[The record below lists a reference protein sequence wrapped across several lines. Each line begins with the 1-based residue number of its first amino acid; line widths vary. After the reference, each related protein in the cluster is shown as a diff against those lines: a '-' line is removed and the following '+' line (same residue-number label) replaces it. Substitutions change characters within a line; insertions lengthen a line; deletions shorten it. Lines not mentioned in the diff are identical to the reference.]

1 MKDLSII
8 IVSYNTK
15 EITKKCLE
23 TINESL
29 SFDPTIR
36 VEIIVLDNASKDGS
50 VEEIQNTSLKIIALD
65 ENIGFGRGN
74 NRAVKE
80 AEGKYLLFLNSDI
93 EVLKDAIPKMYN
105 YFVQKENP
113 YNFLGAKLLNK
124 DFSLQ
129 PSCGPFYT
137 LPVVFGALFL
147 KGDYWGLTRYSPTT
161 VKEVD
166 WVSGACL
173 MGKRSSFTDV
183 GLFDESIFMY
193 MEDIEFMYR
202 ARLQEYTTIFYP
214 TAQFIHT
221 GAASSGN
228 RKTPVVNIY
237 RGLQYFYKKHGNLFT
252 RSFLGFLLYT
262 KALLALGL
270 GRMIRRGDI
279 VQTYEEALS
288 VL

>member
-1 MKDLSII
+1 MDLSII
-8 IVSYNTK
+8 IPSFNTK
-15 EITKKCLE
+15 NLLDRCLKS
-23 TINESL
+23 IVNSL
-29 SFDPTIR
+29 QTSNLQY
-36 VEIIVLDNASKDGS
+36 EIIVVDNASKDGTR
-50 VEEIQNTSLKIIALD
+50 ELLKSKYPRVISI
-65 ENIGFGRGN
+65 FN
-74 NRAVKE
+74 NSNMGYSKSNNFAITRAK
-80 AEGKYLLFLNSDI
+80 GKYVLLLNSDTV
-93 EVLKDAIPKMYN
+93 VLKDGIEKLYLYCKNNPKL
-105 YFVQKENP
+105 FA
-113 YNFLGAKLLNK
+113 GGKLLNE
-124 DFSLQ
+124 DMSSQ

-137 LPVVFGALFL
+137 IPVVALMLFT
-147 KGDYWGLTRYSPTT
+147 KGDYWGATRYSPN
-161 VKEVD
+161 EIRRVD

>member
-1 MKDLSII
+1 MDLSII
-8 IVSYNTK
+8 IPSFNTK
-15 EITKKCLE
+15 NLLDRCLKS
-23 TINESL
+23 IANSL
-29 SFDPTIR
+29 RSSTMQY
-36 VEIIVLDNASKDGS
+36 EIIVVDNASKDGTI
-50 VEEIQNTSLKIIALD
+50 ELLKSKYPRVISI
-65 ENIGFGRGN
+65 FN
-74 NRAVKE
+74 NSNMGYSKSNNFAITRAK
-80 AEGKYLLFLNSDI
+80 GKYVLLLNSDTV
-93 EVLKDAIPKMYN
+93 VLKDGIEKLYLYCKNNPKL
-105 YFVQKENP
+105 FA
-113 YNFLGAKLLNK
+113 GGKLLNE
-124 DFSLQ
+124 DMSSQ

-137 LPVVFGALFL
+137 IPVVALMLFT
-147 KGDYWGLTRYSPTT
+147 KGDYWGATRYSPN
-161 VKEVD
+161 EIRRVD